1 MSVVGSKL
9 RIYIASPVSLGSLCH
24 NINSACDTLH
34 RLLHAGL
41 APLCPALSVFSGGC
55 FRDADLEP
63 DWKEDGVAVVAKAQR
78 LPCGTTHSSWME
90 VDLPWVRVSDAVLRL
105 PGESKGADE
114 EVAEAVRCGIP
125 VFYSESDLLAWA
137 KERG

>member
-1 MSVVGSKL
+1 MSSRLRTYVAGPISK
-9 RIYIASPVSLGSLCH
+9 GSLLDNVNQASECGV
-24 NINSACDTLH
+24 
-34 RLLHAGL
+34 RLMLAGL
-41 APLCPALSVFSGGC
+41 SPLVPHWSVFAGGC
-55 FRDADLEP
+55 FLDADLEP

-114 EVAEAVRCGIP
+114 EVAEAMRCGVP